1 MEYALSTK
9 FHCDDFPSFAALAR
23 RRRGQGAKFCRRRH
37 DLTREGKSSFRFG
50 SGRVGASRDLVPF
63 RRRRPV
69 PIIRRSRSAD
79 TGLSVETGPARRL
92 FAEFQ
97 TVRARIRRVLR
108 IRILSTY
115 TRRCGSTPCRSVD
128 HRHSAANV
136 PRYQRTWESNLHG
149 TSRYA
154 ISQPLF
160 PSVSPCPVRL
170 PLEIVKS
177 FLPHGATT
185 RSFRV
190 SRYLRTCQRTYRKR
204 ETRNGHHRPYTALGD
219 FYDSNN
225 SKCRSCRCAVRGRTP
240 DERARYGTTT
250 RQQRSDVRLL
260 DEFSSS
266 DIAFRARDPGETRE
280 L

>member
-108 IRILSTY
+108 FGYYPRTLVGVA
-115 TRRCGSTPCRSVD
+115 RRRAVPLTTGTPL
-128 HRHSAANV
+128 
-136 PRYQRTWESNLHG
+136 P
-149 TSRYA
+149 TSRA
-154 ISQPLF
+154 
-160 PSVSPCPVRL
+160 
-170 PLEIVKS
+170 
-177 FLPHGATT
+177 
-185 RSFRV
+185 
-190 SRYLRTCQRTYRKR
+190 
-204 ETRNGHHRPYTALGD
+204 
-219 FYDSNN
+219 
-225 SKCRSCRCAVRGRTP
+225 
-240 DERARYGTTT
+240 
-250 RQQRSDVRLL
+250 
-260 DEFSSS
+260 
-266 DIAFRARDPGETRE
+266 TRE
-280 L
+280 LGNRICMERVGMPSRNLYFPPFLPVPYDYL